1 MTAIYRI
8 DKSRRIVF
16 SQATGRVTDE
26 ILLQHQRRL
35 STDPDFEPD
44 YRQLYD
50 FRDVEDLQATS
61 TGVRELAINNQFGRG
76 AQRALIAG
84 SEAVYGVAR
93 MFQIMA
99 EKGPDRIEVFYSLEE
114 ALDWL
119 GLEDWEP

>member
-16 SQATGRVTDE
+16 SRATGIVTDE
-26 ILLQHQRRL
+26 VLLDHQQRL
-35 STDPDFEPD
+35 SADPDFEPD
-44 YRQLYD
+44 FRQLYD
-50 FRDVEDLQATS
+50 FCDVEELQATS
-61 TGVRELAINNQFGRG
+61 MGVRELAINNPFGRG
-76 AQRALIAG
+76 AQRALVAG
-84 SEAVYGVAR
+84 SQAVYGVAR

-119 GLEDWEP
+119 GLADREP